1 MAIKD
6 PEKLIKAARAD
17 LDRQFRRFCDE
28 VIKEADRLFKG
39 SKNADY
45 NSGGVLIQDYFDC
58 IGDPVKAAFA
68 PCWRKALRE
77 KSLISSGI
85 EPKNEALLDTIVDH
99 INYLTFLYAV
109 IKLHRE

>member
-17 LDRQFRRFCDE
+17 LDKRFRQLCDE
-28 VIKEADRLFKG
+28 VIEEADKLFKG

-45 NSGGVLIQDYFDC
+45 NSGNVFIQDYFDC
-58 IGDPVKAAFA
+58 IDDPVKAAFA

-77 KSLISSGI
+77 KSLISSGR
-85 EPKNEALLDTIVDH
+85 PAKNESLLVNIVDH
-99 INYLTFLYAV
+99 INYLRFLYS
-109 IKLHRE
+109 IIRLNG